1 VTTLRVLRYAFL
13 SGLRDYTWIF
23 TWKSWLAGWY
33 LRIVAQVSFFALIG
47 RLLDSEAQVEFLL
60 VGNAIV
66 VAASEAIWALNVALW
81 ERQAGTLPLL
91 LASPSSPVLVFTSR
105 ASYMIAD
112 GLAASLGALFV
123 VGPLFGIE
131 FPWPEV
137 LLVVPLTLLVGVTT
151 YFVGTFL
158 AGLIIRWREGNIVV
172 ANVAIV
178 AVMTICGV
186 NVPLSFYPAPLEWLS
201 QLLPLTHGL
210 IAIRG
215 VIDGAAASEIWREVA
230 FEALVGSAWLV
241 LAVATF
247 DRFVSRGRRDGALEF
262 AA

>member
-1 VTTLRVLRYAFL
+1 
-13 SGLRDYTWIF
+13 
-23 TWKSWLAGWY
+23 
-33 LRIVAQVSFFALIG
+33 
-47 RLLDSEAQVEFLL
+47 
-60 VGNAIV
+60 
-66 VAASEAIWALNVALW
+66 
-81 ERQAGTLPLL
+81 
-91 LASPSSPVLVFTSR
+91 
-105 ASYMIAD
+105 MIAD

-123 VGPLFGIE
+123 VGPLFGID

-215 VIDGAAASEIWREVA
+215 VIDGMAAAEIWRQIA
-230 FEALVGSAWLV
+230 LEALAGSAWLV

-247 DRFVSRGRRDGALEF
+247 DRFVSRGRRDGSLEF
-262 AA
+262 AT